1 MNIGK
6 ERVHLIRLIKSPD
19 WSIKGEGGVV
29 SEVQTWNETGSKC
42 REFKWLWRLF
52 DCHVKIKKEEMF
64 EIPFWAFWLFNIM
77 YPFDTFWYNEA
88 DKKYVFVKSFWNSDK
103 NFQNI
108 REVKLNNK
116 MFLKC
121 TLTAHKNIVLTI
133 IPTVLKKG
141 YEDSIVMQC

>member
-1 MNIGK
+1 
-6 ERVHLIRLIKSPD
+6 
-19 WSIKGEGGVV
+19 
-29 SEVQTWNETGSKC
+29 
-42 REFKWLWRLF
+42 
-52 DCHVKIKKEEMF
+52 
-64 EIPFWAFWLFNIM
+64 M

>member
-1 MNIGK
+1 
-6 ERVHLIRLIKSPD
+6 
-19 WSIKGEGGVV
+19 
-29 SEVQTWNETGSKC
+29 
-42 REFKWLWRLF
+42 
-52 DCHVKIKKEEMF
+52 
-64 EIPFWAFWLFNIM
+64 M

-141 YEDSIVMQC
+141 YEDSYSHAVLKLDSWLQNMNYAEFYKVFYVKNFQRKSNNAFGCHYVC

>member
-1 MNIGK
+1 MNIAK
-6 ERVHLIRLIKSPD
+6 ERVHSIRLSKSPD
-19 WSIKGEGGVV
+19 WSIKGGEGV

-42 REFKWLWRLF
+42 RELKWLWRLF
-52 DCHVKIKKEEMF
+52 DCNVKIKKEEMF

-77 YPFDTFWYNEA
+77 YPFDTFWCNEA
-88 DKKYVFVKSFWNSDK
+88 DKKYVFVKSFWNSDE

-108 REVKLNNK
+108 REVNLNNK